1 MAKAAQAVCHSN
13 SWKPERKQ
21 LLYGD
26 PKIQQESELKT
37 ISVFN
42 NKGGVGK
49 TTLTFHLAHA
59 LAELGHRT
67 LLVDL
72 DPQCNLT
79 IYGMDEDKLHEI
91 WMAEDDFVSDFKSAQ
106 EKLTHKDFGQLIS
119 QTRSV
124 HFLLKPVEDGAAD
137 LPSLPP
143 PYALANNL
151 DLIPGRLTMHLF
163 EDAVARRWSEV
174 YQGEPLAVRTVTKPR
189 ELAAAY
195 AKQFGYEFVI
205 MDTSPSLGTLNRL
218 VISTTDGFLIPCMPD
233 MFSLYGIRNIGNA
246 LAVWKKQFDT
256 IYHLLSAEK
265 RKLFPQNFVRLLGF
279 TIYNAKRYTGATK
292 WDLAQ
297 AHFNYAMQIPD
308 AITMFI
314 PPTVRGHLSPDVWS
328 HPIGETSIMHTH
340 NTLPAMAQKYH
351 RPIWRVPAGQLEA
364 EDAPTILGNRKSYE
378 ATQERYIA
386 FAKDLLGRLNALD

>member
-1 MAKAAQAVCHSN
+1 MGVDATYCQPVHGTSKALCETRS
-13 SWKPERKQ
+13 
-21 LLYGD
+21 Y
-26 PKIQQESELKT
+26 QESQLKT

-59 LAELGHRT
+59 LSELGHRT
-67 LLVDL
+67 LLIDL

-79 IYGMDEDKLHEI
+79 IYGMDQETLHQI
-91 WMAEDDFVSDFKSAQ
+91 WLVEDDFVSDFKSAQ
-106 EKLTHKDFGQLIS
+106 DKLAPKNFVALTS
-119 QTRSV
+119 EVRSV

-137 LPSLPP
+137 LPNLPP

-163 EDAVARRWSEV
+163 EDAVARRWSDV

-189 ELAAAY
+189 ELASSY
-195 AKQFGYEFVI
+195 AKQFDYEFVI

-218 VISTTDGFLIPCMPD
+218 IISTTDGFLIPCMPD

-256 IYHLLSAEK
+256 IYHLLSDEK
-265 RKLFPQNFVRLLGF
+265 RKLFPEHFVSLLGF
-279 TIYNAKRYTGATK
+279 TIYNAKRYSGSTP

-297 AHFNYAMQIPD
+297 AHYNYAMQIPE
-308 AITMFI
+308 AISQFV
-314 PPTVRGHLSPDVWS
+314 PPAVRDYLPADVWS
-328 HPIGETSIMHTH
+328 HPIGETAIMHTH

-351 RPIWRVPAGQLEA
+351 TPIWHVPTAELET
-364 EDAPTILGNRKSYE
+364 EDVPTIRGNRGAYE
-378 ATQERYIA
+378 ATRDRYFA
-386 FAKDLLGRLNALD
+386 FAEDLLNRLANLG

>member
-1 MAKAAQAVCHSN
+1 M
-13 SWKPERKQ
+13 
-21 LLYGD
+21 
-26 PKIQQESELKT
+26 KT

-49 TTLTFHLAHA
+49 TTLTFHLAQA

-67 LLVDL
+67 LLIDL

-79 IYGMDEDKLHEI
+79 IYGMDEEALHQI

-106 EKLTHKDFGQLIS
+106 EKLTTKQFGELIS

-143 PYALANNL
+143 PRPLADNL

-189 ELAAAY
+189 ELALSY
-195 AKQFGYEFVI
+195 ARQFGYEFVI

-218 VISTTDGFLIPCMPD
+218 IISTTDAFLIPCMPD
-233 MFSLYGIRNIGNA
+233 MFSLYGIRNIGNS
-246 LAVWKKQFDT
+246 LLVWKKQFDT
-256 IYHLLSAEK
+256 IYHLLSDEK

-279 TIYNAKRYTGATK
+279 TIYNAKKYSGATA

-297 AHFNYAMQIPD
+297 AHYNYAMQIPD
-308 AITMFI
+308 AISQFI
-314 PPTVRGHLSPDVWS
+314 PAAVRDHLPRDVWS
-328 HPIGETSIMHTH
+328 HPIGETAIMHTH

-351 RPIWRVPAGQLEA
+351 RPIWRVPNAQLET
-364 EDAPTILGNRKSYE
+364 EDAPTILGNRSSYE
-378 ATQERYIA
+378 STRDRYFT
-386 FAKDLLGRLNALD
+386 FARDLLSRLTKLDEGRDV

>member
-1 MAKAAQAVCHSN
+1 M
-13 SWKPERKQ
+13 
-21 LLYGD
+21 
-26 PKIQQESELKT
+26 KT

-67 LLVDL
+67 LLIDL

-79 IYGMDEDKLHEI
+79 IYGMDQDALHDIWKDEDT
-91 WMAEDDFVSDFKSAQ
+91 FVEDFKSAQ
-106 EKLTHKDFGQLIS
+106 QKMSAPQFTDFIS
-119 QTRSV
+119 QTRSI
-124 HFLLKPVEDGAAD
+124 HFLLKPVEDGIDD

-143 PYALANNL
+143 PRRLANNL

-174 YQGEPLAVRTVTKPR
+174 YQGEPLAVRTATKPR
-189 ELAAAY
+189 ELAMAY

-256 IYHLLSAEK
+256 IYHLLSDEK
-265 RKLFPQNFVRLLGF
+265 RALFPLKFVRLLGF
-279 TIYNAKRYTGATK
+279 TIYNAKRYSGASP
-292 WDLAQ
+292 WNLAQ
-297 AHFNYAMQIPD
+297 AHFNYATQIPR
-308 AITMFI
+308 AIAEFI
-314 PPTVRGHLSPDVWS
+314 PKAVREHLDESSWS
-328 HPIGETSIMHTH
+328 KPIGATAVMHTH
-340 NTLPAMAQKYH
+340 NTLPALAQKYH
-351 RPIWRVPAGQLEA
+351 CPMWTVPMASLEQDDTAPIGASRGHLV
-364 EDAPTILGNRKSYE
+364 
-378 ATQERYIA
+378 ATQPRYHE
-386 FAKDLLGRLNALD
+386 FATDLLNRLQSLD

>member
-1 MAKAAQAVCHSN
+1 M
-13 SWKPERKQ
+13 
-21 LLYGD
+21 
-26 PKIQQESELKT
+26 KT

-59 LAELGHRT
+59 LAELGHRA
-67 LLVDL
+67 LLIDL

-79 IYGMDEDKLHEI
+79 IYGMDQDALHDIWREED
-91 WMAEDDFVSDFKSAQ
+91 AFVADFKSAQ
-106 EKLTHKDFGQLIS
+106 HKLTASDFNMLIAR
-119 QTRSV
+119 TRSI
-124 HFLLKPVEDGAAD
+124 HFLLKPVEDGIDD

-143 PYALANNL
+143 PRKLANNL

-174 YQGEPLAVRTVTKPR
+174 YQGDPLAVRTATRPR
-189 ELAAAY
+189 ELAIAY
-195 AKQFGYEFVI
+195 AKQFGYDFVI

-256 IYHLLSAEK
+256 IYHLLSNEK
-265 RKLFPQNFVRLLGF
+265 RALFPENFVRLLGF
-279 TIYNAKRYTGATK
+279 TIYNAKRYSGASI

-297 AHFNYAMQIPD
+297 AHFNYATQIPQ
-308 AITMFI
+308 AIDEFI
-314 PPTVRGHLSPDVWS
+314 PKAVRDHLDPSVS
-328 HPIGETSIMHTH
+328 AHPIGGTAIMHTH
-340 NTLPAMAQKYH
+340 NTMPAMAQKYH
-351 RPIWRVPAGQLEA
+351 CPMWKVPGMALE
-364 EDAPTILGNRKSYE
+364 DGDTVTVGGNHKPYQ
-378 ATQERYIA
+378 ATQERYHD
-386 FAKDLLGRLNALD
+386 FAKDLLSRLNY

>member
-1 MAKAAQAVCHSN
+1 M
-13 SWKPERKQ
+13 
-21 LLYGD
+21 
-26 PKIQQESELKT
+26 KT

-59 LAELGHRT
+59 LAEQGHRT
-67 LLVDL
+67 LLIDL

-79 IYGMDEDKLHEI
+79 IYGMDQEALHGIWLEED
-91 WMAEDDFVSDFKSAQ
+91 AFVADFKSAQ
-106 EKLTHKDFGQLIS
+106 QKLTANDFDMLIA
-119 QTRSV
+119 QTRSI
-124 HFLLKPVEDGAAD
+124 HFLLKPVEDGVDD

-143 PYALANNL
+143 PRKLANNL
-151 DLIPGRLTMHLF
+151 DLIPGRLTMHLY

-174 YQGEPLAVRTVTKPR
+174 YQGEPLAVRTATKPR
-189 ELAAAY
+189 ELAIAY
-195 AKQFGYEFVI
+195 AQQFGYEFVI

-256 IYHLLSAEK
+256 IYQLLSDEK
-265 RKLFPQNFVRLLGF
+265 RALFPENFVRLLGF
-279 TIYNAKRYTGATK
+279 TIYNAKRYSGAST

-297 AHFNYAMQIPD
+297 AHFNYATQIPS
-308 AITMFI
+308 AIAEFI
-314 PPTVRGHLSPDVWS
+314 PEAVRSHLDQSIWS
-328 HPIGETSIMHTH
+328 HPIGDTAIMHTH

-351 RPIWRVPAGQLEA
+351 LPMWLVPSGSLEA
-364 EDAPTILGNRKSYE
+364 EDKSTVSGNRGLYQD
-378 ATQERYIA
+378 TQRGYHD
-386 FAKDLLGRLNALD
+386 FAQDLLTRLTSLN